1 MGYSTKNADKV
12 MFSKGARV
20 LVGAVD
26 AAKASCTPVGLLGA
40 DASLNLNPTYRQ
52 KRDQFPQVIVAEA
65 LNEVTAEGRF
75 VLREWDKDNLRLAL
89 GLSTD
94 DVTDVAGSV
103 VNVVDEAYTVG
114 ADLVAT
120 IPHTGISNVVVKE
133 APSTELTENTDYIV
147 VETPSTTLIVGL
159 SGGDIADEDDLL
171 ISYDYTPVAH
181 SILPIGKASSP
192 TYYGVWIEEELTGSA
207 TAKAE
212 YQIYKARIGLDG
224 GFAIN
229 AAENGGDL
237 PVVIQAVLASGK
249 TELGRLFNYA

>member
-1 MGYSTKNADKV
+1 MAYSTKNADKV

-26 AAKASCTPVGLLGA
+26 AAKALCTPVGLLGA

-52 KRDQFPQVIVAEA
+52 KRDRFPQVIVAEA
-65 LNEVTAEGRF
+65 VDEVTAEGRF

-89 GLSTD
+89 GLATS
-94 DVTDVAGSV
+94 DVTDVAAST

-120 IPHTGISNVVVKE
+120 IPHVDISNVVVKE
-133 APSTELTENTDYIV
+133 GASTLTLNTDYIV
-147 VETPSTTLIVGL
+147 VETPTTTLVVGL
-159 SGGDIADEDDLL
+159 SGGDIADKDDLL

-181 SILPIGKASSP
+181 SILPIGKASTP
-192 TYYGVWIEEELTGSA
+192 TYYGVWIEEELTGSS
-207 TAKAE
+207 TARSD

-237 PVVIQAVLASGK
+237 PVIVQAVLASGK
-249 TELGRLFNYA
+249 TELGNLYNYA